1 MFLPAAGNRFT
12 GDVAS
17 SSRPLTALLFT
28 PGNRP
33 ERVAKAAGA
42 GADGV
47 IIDWE
52 DAIPAGE
59 KDAVRAAT
67 IARLREQGPV
77 APSPFVT
84 AVRINDLRSA
94 AGRADLEALAA
105 AALRLDAVVIPKVED
120 AEEVREAARRL
131 GGAPRLVCLIE
142 TVLGVRHAPAIAAAS
157 PQVAALA
164 FGGFDLSAETGGEP
178 VWDALLWP
186 RTQVVHACA
195 AAGIA
200 ALDQPWIDLAD
211 EAGLAA
217 ECARVRALGFTG
229 KLAVHPR
236 QCPVI
241 RDAFRPSPAQVEA
254 ARRVVAAASAAAG
267 GVATVDGRM
276 VDVPMFRAARRVL
289 ERAGE

>member
-52 DAIPAGE
+52 DAVPAGE

-77 APSPFVT
+77 APPPFVT
-84 AVRINDLRSA
+84 AVRINDLRSP
-94 AGRADLEALAA
+94 AGRADLDALNAS
-105 AALRLDAVVIPKVED
+105 ALRLDTVVLPKVED
-120 AEEVREAARRL
+120 PDEVREAARRL
-131 GGAPRLVCLIE
+131 FGAPRLVCLVE
-142 TVLGVRHAPAIAAAS
+142 TVLGVRHAAAIAAAS

-195 AAGIA
+195 AAGVA
-200 ALDQPWIDLAD
+200 ALDQPWIDFAD

-241 RDAFRPSPAQVEA
+241 RDAFRPSTAQVEA